1 MDYKKLRDTRNSSN
15 PFAQR
20 LGIFVEEIGPGYAR
34 AVKDI
39 TAEDANPVGGC
50 PRGLLLLPGRHGL
63 RLRHGLP
70 RILCRDGER
79 LLQLSPQ
86 RQAGGPSGGRGPG
99 DQARPNS
106 LLLRGGDPGP
116 GGDAAGE
123 RVLHLLQAGP
133 GDPAV
138 RSAYKKTALRRSF
151 LYAYFLKLSFKLTDR
166 LNTRWPG
173 LESLLSRQK

>member
-20 LGIFVEEIGPGYAR
+20 LGIFVEEIGPATPGGKGHHGGGR
-34 AVKDI
+34 Q
-39 TAEDANPVGGC
+39 PCGGC

-123 RVLHLLQAGP
+123 PGP
-133 GDPAV
+133 SPSTSWTGRSRCEKRIQKDRPSAV
-138 RSAYKKTALRRSF
+138 F

>member
-39 TAEDANPVGGC
+39 TADDANPVGVAHGGC
-50 PRGLLLLPGRHGL
+50 YFSLADTACGSAMASHGYYAVTVNASYNFLRSAKLGDHLVAEARETKPGRT
-63 RLRHGLP
+63 
-70 RILCRDGER
+70 LCFYEVEIRD
-79 LLQLSPQ
+79 
-86 RQAGGPSGGRGPG
+86 QAGTLLGNGSFTFYRWTGSSRCEKRIQKDRPS
-99 DQARPNS
+99 
-106 LLLRGGDPGP
+106 
-116 GGDAAGE
+116 
-123 RVLHLLQAGP
+123 
-133 GDPAV
+133 AV
-138 RSAYKKTALRRSF
+138 F

>member
-39 TAEDANPVGGC
+39 TAEDANPVGVAHGGC
-50 PRGLLLLPGRHGL
+50 YFSLADTACGSAMASHGYYAVTVNASYNFL
-63 RLRHGLP
+63 RSAKLGDHLVA
-70 RILCRDGER
+70 EA
-79 LLQLSPQ
+79 QLSAFT
-86 RQAGGPSGGRGPG
+86 RWRSGIRRGRCWGTDPSPSTSWTGRSRCEKRIQK
-99 DQARPNS
+99 DRPS
-106 LLLRGGDPGP
+106 
-116 GGDAAGE
+116 
-123 RVLHLLQAGP
+123 
-133 GDPAV
+133 AV
-138 RSAYKKTALRRSF
+138 F

>member
-39 TAEDANPVGGC
+39 TAEDANPVGVAHGGC
-50 PRGLLLLPGRHGL
+50 YFSLADTACGSAMASHGYYAVTVNASYNFL
-63 RLRHGLP
+63 RSAKL
-70 RILCRDGER
+70 
-79 LLQLSPQ
+79 
-86 RQAGGPSGGRGPG
+86 G
-99 DQARPNS
+99 DHLVAEARETKP

-123 RVLHLLQAGP
+123 WILHLLQAGP

-138 RSAYKKTALRRSF
+138 KSAYKKTALRRSF
-151 LYAYFLKLSFKLTDR
+151 CMLIS
-166 LNTRWPG
+166 
-173 LESLLSRQK
+173 